1 MRVAICDDNQQDIE
15 RIRRYTLR
23 MIDYAVEYVFYTR
36 PEELLRECADAEQKP
51 DMYILDIE
59 MPGMDGL
66 AVAKQIRETDSK
78 ALLVFLTSYTKYMPS
93 VFEVVTF
100 DFIPKPISEERLRVL
115 FEKAGTYLNLT
126 NQSFSFSYRRVRY
139 SLKFDEILYLEK
151 RGRQAIIHTKKMKYQ
166 SNMNLNEIWEKLDER
181 MFAAVHGSFIV
192 NLKHVHSV
200 SSGMVMLTD
209 GTELGVTRG
218 YRKELTESTSHLC
231 REECDMALYGV
242 RLVINLFD
250 LCIYRR
256 YLEEF
261 IGNRKTSMEFSVLL
275 LIVCELI
282 GSAVNQ
288 MGISWLNFV
297 TMVAI
302 LCVYVCQYEAGI
314 LSRLIAVLLYM
325 GIMGVAE
332 PLGYLFN
339 KAFMEKVLDDTTVS
353 YYFIV
358 FFMALLK
365 ATIVEVFCRL
375 KSGKS
380 IRLSA
385 MPKET
390 QYMLTMIPLCS
401 LISCFLLIEVAKELI
416 SAQMVVLC
424 MCIIFVIII
433 TNYVIFLMIEKYT
446 TVEEKQHEEEMIQRE
461 ILYRNEYYQDMERYQ
476 EQIQDIR
483 HDMKNRLTG
492 LLAAAEQGSAELIK
506 DRLQEVLGDIRLAE
520 EIIYSANPV
529 VNAILKVKS
538 VKAKEKEIPMQ
549 VTTLLPQRVSVDIG
563 DMGVLYG
570 NLLDN
575 AIEAA
580 MAVEQ
585 EKRYVHVES
594 KFQEGRLLLSIK
606 NSKPSGT
613 SSCQQT
619 SKKDKIKHGRGIRSV
634 RKVAEKYGGELMLKD
649 QGEHFEAVL
658 LLNGVAKLE

>member
-1 MRVAICDDNQQDIE
+1 
-15 RIRRYTLR
+15 
-23 MIDYAVEYVFYTR
+23 
-36 PEELLRECADAEQKP
+36 
-51 DMYILDIE
+51 
-59 MPGMDGL
+59 
-66 AVAKQIRETDSK
+66 
-78 ALLVFLTSYTKYMPS
+78 
-93 VFEVVTF
+93 
-100 DFIPKPISEERLRVL
+100 
-115 FEKAGTYLNLT
+115 
-126 NQSFSFSYRRVRY
+126 
-139 SLKFDEILYLEK
+139 
-151 RGRQAIIHTKKMKYQ
+151 
-166 SNMNLNEIWEKLDER
+166 
-181 MFAAVHGSFIV
+181 
-192 NLKHVHSV
+192 
-200 SSGMVMLTD
+200 
-209 GTELGVTRG
+209 
-218 YRKELTESTSHLC
+218 
-231 REECDMALYGV
+231 MALYGV

-288 MGISWLNFV
+288 MGISWLNFM

-314 LSRLIAVLLYM
+314 VSRLIAVLLYM
-325 GIMGVAE
+325 GIMGVAG

-483 HDMKNRLTG
+483 
-492 LLAAAEQGSAELIK
+492 
-506 DRLQEVLGDIRLAE
+506 LAE

-634 RKVAEKYGGELMLKD
+634 RKVAEKYGGELILKD

>member
-1 MRVAICDDNQQDIE
+1 
-15 RIRRYTLR
+15 
-23 MIDYAVEYVFYTR
+23 
-36 PEELLRECADAEQKP
+36 
-51 DMYILDIE
+51 
-59 MPGMDGL
+59 
-66 AVAKQIRETDSK
+66 
-78 ALLVFLTSYTKYMPS
+78 
-93 VFEVVTF
+93 
-100 DFIPKPISEERLRVL
+100 
-115 FEKAGTYLNLT
+115 
-126 NQSFSFSYRRVRY
+126 
-139 SLKFDEILYLEK
+139 
-151 RGRQAIIHTKKMKYQ
+151 
-166 SNMNLNEIWEKLDER
+166 
-181 MFAAVHGSFIV
+181 
-192 NLKHVHSV
+192 
-200 SSGMVMLTD
+200 
-209 GTELGVTRG
+209 
-218 YRKELTESTSHLC
+218 
-231 REECDMALYGV
+231 MALYGV

-275 LIVCELI
+275 LVVCELI

-297 TMVAI
+297 VAVVILTMYI
-302 LCVYVCQYEAGI
+302 GQYDTK
-314 LSRLIAVLLYM
+314 LSNSFIAMLLYL
-325 GIMGVAE
+325 GIIGITE
-332 PLGYLFN
+332 PTGYLFS
-339 KAFMEKVLDDTTVS
+339 KVFMEQIVEDDVVI
-353 YYFIV
+353 YYFSAFLVVIFRLV
-358 FFMALLK
+358 
-365 ATIVEVFCRL
+365 IVEVFCRL
-375 KSGKS
+375 KAGKNVKVS
-380 IRLSA
+380 S

-390 QYMLTMIPLCS
+390 SYALALIPLCS

>member
-1 MRVAICDDNQQDIE
+1 
-15 RIRRYTLR
+15 
-23 MIDYAVEYVFYTR
+23 
-36 PEELLRECADAEQKP
+36 
-51 DMYILDIE
+51 
-59 MPGMDGL
+59 
-66 AVAKQIRETDSK
+66 
-78 ALLVFLTSYTKYMPS
+78 
-93 VFEVVTF
+93 
-100 DFIPKPISEERLRVL
+100 
-115 FEKAGTYLNLT
+115 
-126 NQSFSFSYRRVRY
+126 
-139 SLKFDEILYLEK
+139 
-151 RGRQAIIHTKKMKYQ
+151 
-166 SNMNLNEIWEKLDER
+166 
-181 MFAAVHGSFIV
+181 
-192 NLKHVHSV
+192 
-200 SSGMVMLTD
+200 
-209 GTELGVTRG
+209 
-218 YRKELTESTSHLC
+218 
-231 REECDMALYGV
+231 MALYGV

-314 LSRLIAVLLYM
+314 ASRLIAVLLYM
-325 GIMGVAE
+325 GIMGISE
-332 PLGYLFN
+332 PAGYLFS
-339 KAFMEKVLDDTTVS
+339 KVFMEQIVEDDVVI
-353 YYFIV
+353 YYFSAFLVVIFRLV
-358 FFMALLK
+358 
-365 ATIVEVFCRL
+365 IVEVFCRL
-375 KSGKS
+375 KAGKNVKVS
-380 IRLSA
+380 S

-390 QYMLTMIPLCS
+390 SYALALIPLCS

-433 TNYVIFLMIEKYT
+433 TNYIIFLMIEKYT

-492 LLAAAEQGSAELIK
+492 LLAAAEQGSVELIR
-506 DRLQEVLGDIRLAE
+506 DRLQELLGDIRLAE

-529 VNAILKVKS
+529 VNAILKIKG

-606 NSKPSGT
+606 NSKLSGAG
-613 SSCQQT
+613 SYRQT

-634 RKVAEKYGGELMLKD
+634 RKVAEKYGGELLLKD

-658 LLNGVAKLE
+658 LLNGIAKLE

>member
-1 MRVAICDDNQQDIE
+1 
-15 RIRRYTLR
+15 
-23 MIDYAVEYVFYTR
+23 
-36 PEELLRECADAEQKP
+36 
-51 DMYILDIE
+51 
-59 MPGMDGL
+59 
-66 AVAKQIRETDSK
+66 
-78 ALLVFLTSYTKYMPS
+78 
-93 VFEVVTF
+93 
-100 DFIPKPISEERLRVL
+100 
-115 FEKAGTYLNLT
+115 
-126 NQSFSFSYRRVRY
+126 
-139 SLKFDEILYLEK
+139 
-151 RGRQAIIHTKKMKYQ
+151 
-166 SNMNLNEIWEKLDER
+166 
-181 MFAAVHGSFIV
+181 
-192 NLKHVHSV
+192 
-200 SSGMVMLTD
+200 
-209 GTELGVTRG
+209 
-218 YRKELTESTSHLC
+218 
-231 REECDMALYGV
+231 MALYGV

-483 HDMKNRLTG
+483 
-492 LLAAAEQGSAELIK
+492 
-506 DRLQEVLGDIRLAE
+506 LAE
-520 EIIYSANPV
+520 ETIYSANPV

-606 NSKPSGT
+606 NSKPSET
-613 SSCQQT
+613 SSYQQT
-619 SKKDKIKHGRGIRSV
+619 NKKDKIKHGRGIRSV
-634 RKVAEKYGGELMLKD
+634 RKVAEKYGGELLLKD

>member
-1 MRVAICDDNQQDIE
+1 
-15 RIRRYTLR
+15 
-23 MIDYAVEYVFYTR
+23 
-36 PEELLRECADAEQKP
+36 
-51 DMYILDIE
+51 
-59 MPGMDGL
+59 
-66 AVAKQIRETDSK
+66 
-78 ALLVFLTSYTKYMPS
+78 
-93 VFEVVTF
+93 
-100 DFIPKPISEERLRVL
+100 
-115 FEKAGTYLNLT
+115 
-126 NQSFSFSYRRVRY
+126 
-139 SLKFDEILYLEK
+139 
-151 RGRQAIIHTKKMKYQ
+151 
-166 SNMNLNEIWEKLDER
+166 
-181 MFAAVHGSFIV
+181 
-192 NLKHVHSV
+192 
-200 SSGMVMLTD
+200 
-209 GTELGVTRG
+209 
-218 YRKELTESTSHLC
+218 
-231 REECDMALYGV
+231 MALYGV

-314 LSRLIAVLLYM
+314 VSRLIAVLLYM

-446 TVEEKQHEEEMIQRE
+446 TVEEKQYEEEMIQRE

-476 EQIQDIR
+476 EQIQ
-483 HDMKNRLTG
+483 
-492 LLAAAEQGSAELIK
+492 
-506 DRLQEVLGDIRLAE
+506 DIRLAE

-613 SSCQQT
+613 SSYQQT
-619 SKKDKIKHGRGIRSV
+619 NKKDKIKHGRGIRSV
-634 RKVAEKYGGELMLKD
+634 RKVAEKYGGELLLKD

>member
-1 MRVAICDDNQQDIE
+1 
-15 RIRRYTLR
+15 
-23 MIDYAVEYVFYTR
+23 
-36 PEELLRECADAEQKP
+36 
-51 DMYILDIE
+51 
-59 MPGMDGL
+59 
-66 AVAKQIRETDSK
+66 
-78 ALLVFLTSYTKYMPS
+78 
-93 VFEVVTF
+93 
-100 DFIPKPISEERLRVL
+100 
-115 FEKAGTYLNLT
+115 
-126 NQSFSFSYRRVRY
+126 
-139 SLKFDEILYLEK
+139 
-151 RGRQAIIHTKKMKYQ
+151 
-166 SNMNLNEIWEKLDER
+166 
-181 MFAAVHGSFIV
+181 
-192 NLKHVHSV
+192 
-200 SSGMVMLTD
+200 
-209 GTELGVTRG
+209 
-218 YRKELTESTSHLC
+218 
-231 REECDMALYGV
+231 MALYGV

-314 LSRLIAVLLYM
+314 VSRLIAVLLYM

-483 HDMKNRLTG
+483 
-492 LLAAAEQGSAELIK
+492 
-506 DRLQEVLGDIRLAE
+506 LAE

-613 SSCQQT
+613 SSYQQT

-634 RKVAEKYGGELMLKD
+634 RKVAEKYGGELLLKD
-649 QGEHFEAVL
+649 QGLSAKEIVGILEASKEQIHTLGVL
-658 LLNGVAKLE
+658 DTLEYLKKGGRIGRRDHHARQGAWLQKRE

>member
-1 MRVAICDDNQQDIE
+1 
-15 RIRRYTLR
+15 
-23 MIDYAVEYVFYTR
+23 
-36 PEELLRECADAEQKP
+36 
-51 DMYILDIE
+51 
-59 MPGMDGL
+59 
-66 AVAKQIRETDSK
+66 
-78 ALLVFLTSYTKYMPS
+78 
-93 VFEVVTF
+93 
-100 DFIPKPISEERLRVL
+100 
-115 FEKAGTYLNLT
+115 
-126 NQSFSFSYRRVRY
+126 
-139 SLKFDEILYLEK
+139 
-151 RGRQAIIHTKKMKYQ
+151 
-166 SNMNLNEIWEKLDER
+166 
-181 MFAAVHGSFIV
+181 
-192 NLKHVHSV
+192 
-200 SSGMVMLTD
+200 
-209 GTELGVTRG
+209 
-218 YRKELTESTSHLC
+218 
-231 REECDMALYGV
+231 MALYGV

-314 LSRLIAVLLYM
+314 VSRLIAVLLNM
-325 GIMGVAE
+325 GIMGISE
-332 PLGYLFN
+332 PAGYLFS
-339 KAFMEKVLDDTTVS
+339 KVFMEQIVEDDVVI
-353 YYFIV
+353 YYFSAFLVVI
-358 FFMALLK
+358 FRLA
-365 ATIVEVFCRL
+365 IVEVFCRL
-375 KSGKS
+375 KAGKNVKVS
-380 IRLSA
+380 S

-390 QYMLTMIPLCS
+390 SYALALIPLCS

-433 TNYVIFLMIEKYT
+433 TNYIIFLMIEKYT
-446 TVEEKQHEEEMIQRE
+446 TVEEKQYEEEMIQRE

-538 VKAKEKEIPMQ
+538 IKAKEKEIPMQ

-613 SSCQQT
+613 SSYQQT
-619 SKKDKIKHGRGIRSV
+619 NKKDKIKHGRGIRSV
-634 RKVAEKYGGELMLKD
+634 RKVAEKYGRGNILRQSFCSTELQNWSETATYYSKP
-649 QGEHFEAVL
+649 ATCYR
-658 LLNGVAKLE
+658 

>member
-1 MRVAICDDNQQDIE
+1 
-15 RIRRYTLR
+15 
-23 MIDYAVEYVFYTR
+23 
-36 PEELLRECADAEQKP
+36 
-51 DMYILDIE
+51 
-59 MPGMDGL
+59 
-66 AVAKQIRETDSK
+66 
-78 ALLVFLTSYTKYMPS
+78 
-93 VFEVVTF
+93 
-100 DFIPKPISEERLRVL
+100 
-115 FEKAGTYLNLT
+115 
-126 NQSFSFSYRRVRY
+126 
-139 SLKFDEILYLEK
+139 
-151 RGRQAIIHTKKMKYQ
+151 
-166 SNMNLNEIWEKLDER
+166 
-181 MFAAVHGSFIV
+181 
-192 NLKHVHSV
+192 
-200 SSGMVMLTD
+200 
-209 GTELGVTRG
+209 
-218 YRKELTESTSHLC
+218 
-231 REECDMALYGV
+231 MALYGV

-261 IGNRKTSMEFSVLL
+261 IGNRKTSMEFSVIL

-288 MGISWLNFV
+288 MGISWLNFM

-314 LSRLIAVLLYM
+314 VSRLIAVLLYM
-325 GIMGVAE
+325 GIMGVAG

-483 HDMKNRLTG
+483 
-492 LLAAAEQGSAELIK
+492 
-506 DRLQEVLGDIRLAE
+506 LAE

-613 SSCQQT
+613 SSYQQT
-619 SKKDKIKHGRGIRSV
+619 NKKDKIKHGRGIRSV
-634 RKVAEKYGGELMLKD
+634 RKVAEKYGGELLLKD

>member
-1 MRVAICDDNQQDIE
+1 
-15 RIRRYTLR
+15 
-23 MIDYAVEYVFYTR
+23 
-36 PEELLRECADAEQKP
+36 
-51 DMYILDIE
+51 
-59 MPGMDGL
+59 
-66 AVAKQIRETDSK
+66 
-78 ALLVFLTSYTKYMPS
+78 
-93 VFEVVTF
+93 
-100 DFIPKPISEERLRVL
+100 
-115 FEKAGTYLNLT
+115 
-126 NQSFSFSYRRVRY
+126 
-139 SLKFDEILYLEK
+139 
-151 RGRQAIIHTKKMKYQ
+151 
-166 SNMNLNEIWEKLDER
+166 
-181 MFAAVHGSFIV
+181 
-192 NLKHVHSV
+192 
-200 SSGMVMLTD
+200 
-209 GTELGVTRG
+209 
-218 YRKELTESTSHLC
+218 
-231 REECDMALYGV
+231 MALYGV

-314 LSRLIAVLLYM
+314 VSRLIAVLLYM

-483 HDMKNRLTG
+483 RLYRIIQKIPIQDIRHDMKNRLTG

-538 VKAKEKEIPMQ
+538 IKAKEKEIPMQ

-613 SSCQQT
+613 SSYQQT

-634 RKVAEKYGGELMLKD
+634 RKVAEKYGGELLLKD

>member
-1 MRVAICDDNQQDIE
+1 
-15 RIRRYTLR
+15 
-23 MIDYAVEYVFYTR
+23 
-36 PEELLRECADAEQKP
+36 
-51 DMYILDIE
+51 
-59 MPGMDGL
+59 
-66 AVAKQIRETDSK
+66 
-78 ALLVFLTSYTKYMPS
+78 
-93 VFEVVTF
+93 
-100 DFIPKPISEERLRVL
+100 
-115 FEKAGTYLNLT
+115 
-126 NQSFSFSYRRVRY
+126 
-139 SLKFDEILYLEK
+139 
-151 RGRQAIIHTKKMKYQ
+151 
-166 SNMNLNEIWEKLDER
+166 
-181 MFAAVHGSFIV
+181 
-192 NLKHVHSV
+192 
-200 SSGMVMLTD
+200 
-209 GTELGVTRG
+209 
-218 YRKELTESTSHLC
+218 
-231 REECDMALYGV
+231 MALYGV

-314 LSRLIAVLLYM
+314 VSRLIAVLLYM

-339 KAFMEKVLDDTTVS
+339 KAFMEMVLDDTTVS

-483 HDMKNRLTG
+483 
-492 LLAAAEQGSAELIK
+492 
-506 DRLQEVLGDIRLAE
+506 LAE

-613 SSCQQT
+613 SSYQQT

>member
-1 MRVAICDDNQQDIE
+1 
-15 RIRRYTLR
+15 
-23 MIDYAVEYVFYTR
+23 
-36 PEELLRECADAEQKP
+36 
-51 DMYILDIE
+51 
-59 MPGMDGL
+59 
-66 AVAKQIRETDSK
+66 
-78 ALLVFLTSYTKYMPS
+78 
-93 VFEVVTF
+93 
-100 DFIPKPISEERLRVL
+100 
-115 FEKAGTYLNLT
+115 
-126 NQSFSFSYRRVRY
+126 
-139 SLKFDEILYLEK
+139 
-151 RGRQAIIHTKKMKYQ
+151 
-166 SNMNLNEIWEKLDER
+166 
-181 MFAAVHGSFIV
+181 
-192 NLKHVHSV
+192 
-200 SSGMVMLTD
+200 
-209 GTELGVTRG
+209 
-218 YRKELTESTSHLC
+218 
-231 REECDMALYGV
+231 MALYGV

-314 LSRLIAVLLYM
+314 VSRLIAVLLYM
-325 GIMGVAE
+325 WIMGISE
-332 PLGYLFN
+332 PAGYLFS
-339 KAFMEKVLDDTTVS
+339 KVFMEQIVEDDVVI
-353 YYFIV
+353 YYFSAFLVVI
-358 FFMALLK
+358 FRLA
-365 ATIVEVFCRL
+365 IVEVFCRM
-375 KSGKS
+375 KAGKNVKVS
-380 IRLSA
+380 S

-390 QYMLTMIPLCS
+390 SYALALIPLCS

-433 TNYVIFLMIEKYT
+433 TNYIIFLMIEKYT
-446 TVEEKQHEEEMIQRE
+446 TVEEKQYEEEMIQRE

-476 EQIQDIR
+476 EQIQ
-483 HDMKNRLTG
+483 
-492 LLAAAEQGSAELIK
+492 
-506 DRLQEVLGDIRLAE
+506 DIRLAE

-634 RKVAEKYGGELMLKD
+634 RKVAEKYGGELILKD

>member
-1 MRVAICDDNQQDIE
+1 
-15 RIRRYTLR
+15 
-23 MIDYAVEYVFYTR
+23 
-36 PEELLRECADAEQKP
+36 
-51 DMYILDIE
+51 
-59 MPGMDGL
+59 
-66 AVAKQIRETDSK
+66 
-78 ALLVFLTSYTKYMPS
+78 
-93 VFEVVTF
+93 
-100 DFIPKPISEERLRVL
+100 
-115 FEKAGTYLNLT
+115 
-126 NQSFSFSYRRVRY
+126 
-139 SLKFDEILYLEK
+139 
-151 RGRQAIIHTKKMKYQ
+151 
-166 SNMNLNEIWEKLDER
+166 
-181 MFAAVHGSFIV
+181 
-192 NLKHVHSV
+192 
-200 SSGMVMLTD
+200 
-209 GTELGVTRG
+209 
-218 YRKELTESTSHLC
+218 
-231 REECDMALYGV
+231 MALYGV

-261 IGNRKTSMEFSVLL
+261 IGNRKTSMEFSVIL

-288 MGISWLNFV
+288 MGISWLNFM

-314 LSRLIAVLLYM
+314 VSRLIAVLLYM
-325 GIMGVAE
+325 GIMGVAG

-483 HDMKNRLTG
+483 
-492 LLAAAEQGSAELIK
+492 
-506 DRLQEVLGDIRLAE
+506 LAE

-634 RKVAEKYGGELMLKD
+634 RKVAEKYGGELILKD

>member
-1 MRVAICDDNQQDIE
+1 
-15 RIRRYTLR
+15 
-23 MIDYAVEYVFYTR
+23 
-36 PEELLRECADAEQKP
+36 
-51 DMYILDIE
+51 
-59 MPGMDGL
+59 
-66 AVAKQIRETDSK
+66 
-78 ALLVFLTSYTKYMPS
+78 
-93 VFEVVTF
+93 
-100 DFIPKPISEERLRVL
+100 
-115 FEKAGTYLNLT
+115 
-126 NQSFSFSYRRVRY
+126 
-139 SLKFDEILYLEK
+139 
-151 RGRQAIIHTKKMKYQ
+151 
-166 SNMNLNEIWEKLDER
+166 
-181 MFAAVHGSFIV
+181 
-192 NLKHVHSV
+192 
-200 SSGMVMLTD
+200 
-209 GTELGVTRG
+209 
-218 YRKELTESTSHLC
+218 
-231 REECDMALYGV
+231 MALYGV

-314 LSRLIAVLLYM
+314 VSRLIAVLLYM
-325 GIMGVAE
+325 GIMGISE
-332 PLGYLFN
+332 PAGYLFS
-339 KAFMEKVLDDTTVS
+339 KVFMEQIVEDDVVI
-353 YYFIV
+353 YYFSAFLVVI
-358 FFMALLK
+358 FRLA
-365 ATIVEVFCRL
+365 IVEVFCRL
-375 KSGKS
+375 KAGKNVKVS
-380 IRLSA
+380 S

-390 QYMLTMIPLCS
+390 SYALALIPLCS

-433 TNYVIFLMIEKYT
+433 TNYIIFLMIEKYT
-446 TVEEKQHEEEMIQRE
+446 TVEEKQYEEEMIQRE

-476 EQIQDIR
+476 EQIQ
-483 HDMKNRLTG
+483 
-492 LLAAAEQGSAELIK
+492 
-506 DRLQEVLGDIRLAE
+506 DIRLAE

-634 RKVAEKYGGELMLKD
+634 RKVAEKYGGELILKD

>member
-1 MRVAICDDNQQDIE
+1 
-15 RIRRYTLR
+15 
-23 MIDYAVEYVFYTR
+23 
-36 PEELLRECADAEQKP
+36 
-51 DMYILDIE
+51 
-59 MPGMDGL
+59 
-66 AVAKQIRETDSK
+66 
-78 ALLVFLTSYTKYMPS
+78 
-93 VFEVVTF
+93 
-100 DFIPKPISEERLRVL
+100 
-115 FEKAGTYLNLT
+115 
-126 NQSFSFSYRRVRY
+126 
-139 SLKFDEILYLEK
+139 
-151 RGRQAIIHTKKMKYQ
+151 
-166 SNMNLNEIWEKLDER
+166 
-181 MFAAVHGSFIV
+181 
-192 NLKHVHSV
+192 
-200 SSGMVMLTD
+200 
-209 GTELGVTRG
+209 
-218 YRKELTESTSHLC
+218 
-231 REECDMALYGV
+231 MALYGV

-314 LSRLIAVLLYM
+314 ASRLIAVLLYM

-375 KSGKS
+375 KSGRS

-476 EQIQDIR
+476 EQIQ
-483 HDMKNRLTG
+483 
-492 LLAAAEQGSAELIK
+492 
-506 DRLQEVLGDIRLAE
+506 DIRLAE

-634 RKVAEKYGGELMLKD
+634 RKVAEKYGGELLLKD
-649 QGEHFEAVL
+649 QGEHFEAAL
-658 LLNGVAKLE
+658 LLNGITKLE

>member
-1 MRVAICDDNQQDIE
+1 
-15 RIRRYTLR
+15 
-23 MIDYAVEYVFYTR
+23 
-36 PEELLRECADAEQKP
+36 
-51 DMYILDIE
+51 
-59 MPGMDGL
+59 
-66 AVAKQIRETDSK
+66 
-78 ALLVFLTSYTKYMPS
+78 
-93 VFEVVTF
+93 
-100 DFIPKPISEERLRVL
+100 
-115 FEKAGTYLNLT
+115 
-126 NQSFSFSYRRVRY
+126 
-139 SLKFDEILYLEK
+139 
-151 RGRQAIIHTKKMKYQ
+151 
-166 SNMNLNEIWEKLDER
+166 
-181 MFAAVHGSFIV
+181 
-192 NLKHVHSV
+192 
-200 SSGMVMLTD
+200 
-209 GTELGVTRG
+209 
-218 YRKELTESTSHLC
+218 
-231 REECDMALYGV
+231 MALYGV

-275 LIVCELI
+275 LIVYELI

-314 LSRLIAVLLYM
+314 VSRLIAVLLYM

-483 HDMKNRLTG
+483 
-492 LLAAAEQGSAELIK
+492 
-506 DRLQEVLGDIRLAE
+506 LAE

-538 VKAKEKEIPMQ
+538 IKAKEKEIPMQ

-575 AIEAA
+575 AIEEA

-613 SSCQQT
+613 SSYQQT

>member
-1 MRVAICDDNQQDIE
+1 
-15 RIRRYTLR
+15 
-23 MIDYAVEYVFYTR
+23 
-36 PEELLRECADAEQKP
+36 
-51 DMYILDIE
+51 
-59 MPGMDGL
+59 
-66 AVAKQIRETDSK
+66 
-78 ALLVFLTSYTKYMPS
+78 
-93 VFEVVTF
+93 
-100 DFIPKPISEERLRVL
+100 
-115 FEKAGTYLNLT
+115 
-126 NQSFSFSYRRVRY
+126 
-139 SLKFDEILYLEK
+139 
-151 RGRQAIIHTKKMKYQ
+151 
-166 SNMNLNEIWEKLDER
+166 
-181 MFAAVHGSFIV
+181 
-192 NLKHVHSV
+192 
-200 SSGMVMLTD
+200 
-209 GTELGVTRG
+209 
-218 YRKELTESTSHLC
+218 
-231 REECDMALYGV
+231 MALYGV

-314 LSRLIAVLLYM
+314 ASRLIAVLLYM
-325 GIMGVAE
+325 GIMGISE
-332 PLGYLFN
+332 PAGYLFS
-339 KAFMEKVLDDTTVS
+339 KVFMEQIVEDDVVI
-353 YYFIV
+353 YYFSAFLVVIFRLV
-358 FFMALLK
+358 
-365 ATIVEVFCRL
+365 IVEVFCRL
-375 KSGKS
+375 KAGKNVK
-380 IRLSA
+380 LSS

-390 QYMLTMIPLCS
+390 SYALALIPLCS

-433 TNYVIFLMIEKYT
+433 TNYIIFLMIEKYT

-492 LLAAAEQGSAELIK
+492 LLAAAEQGSAELIR
-506 DRLQEVLGDIRLAE
+506 DRLQEVLGDIQLAE

-538 VKAKEKEIPMQ
+538 IKAKEKEIPMQ

>member
-1 MRVAICDDNQQDIE
+1 
-15 RIRRYTLR
+15 
-23 MIDYAVEYVFYTR
+23 
-36 PEELLRECADAEQKP
+36 
-51 DMYILDIE
+51 
-59 MPGMDGL
+59 
-66 AVAKQIRETDSK
+66 
-78 ALLVFLTSYTKYMPS
+78 
-93 VFEVVTF
+93 
-100 DFIPKPISEERLRVL
+100 
-115 FEKAGTYLNLT
+115 
-126 NQSFSFSYRRVRY
+126 
-139 SLKFDEILYLEK
+139 
-151 RGRQAIIHTKKMKYQ
+151 
-166 SNMNLNEIWEKLDER
+166 
-181 MFAAVHGSFIV
+181 
-192 NLKHVHSV
+192 
-200 SSGMVMLTD
+200 
-209 GTELGVTRG
+209 
-218 YRKELTESTSHLC
+218 
-231 REECDMALYGV
+231 MALYGV

-461 ILYRNEYYQDMERYQ
+461 ILCRNEYYQDMERYQ
-476 EQIQDIR
+476 EQIQ
-483 HDMKNRLTG
+483 
-492 LLAAAEQGSAELIK
+492 
-506 DRLQEVLGDIRLAE
+506 DIRLAE

-613 SSCQQT
+613 SSYQQT

-634 RKVAEKYGGELMLKD
+634 RKVAEKYGGELLLKD

>member
-1 MRVAICDDNQQDIE
+1 
-15 RIRRYTLR
+15 
-23 MIDYAVEYVFYTR
+23 
-36 PEELLRECADAEQKP
+36 
-51 DMYILDIE
+51 
-59 MPGMDGL
+59 
-66 AVAKQIRETDSK
+66 
-78 ALLVFLTSYTKYMPS
+78 
-93 VFEVVTF
+93 
-100 DFIPKPISEERLRVL
+100 
-115 FEKAGTYLNLT
+115 
-126 NQSFSFSYRRVRY
+126 
-139 SLKFDEILYLEK
+139 
-151 RGRQAIIHTKKMKYQ
+151 
-166 SNMNLNEIWEKLDER
+166 
-181 MFAAVHGSFIV
+181 
-192 NLKHVHSV
+192 
-200 SSGMVMLTD
+200 
-209 GTELGVTRG
+209 
-218 YRKELTESTSHLC
+218 
-231 REECDMALYGV
+231 MALYGV

-288 MGISWLNFV
+288 MGISWLNFM

-314 LSRLIAVLLYM
+314 VSRLIAVLLYM

-483 HDMKNRLTG
+483 
-492 LLAAAEQGSAELIK
+492 
-506 DRLQEVLGDIRLAE
+506 LAE

-634 RKVAEKYGGELMLKD
+634 RKVAEKYGGELILKD

>member
-1 MRVAICDDNQQDIE
+1 
-15 RIRRYTLR
+15 
-23 MIDYAVEYVFYTR
+23 
-36 PEELLRECADAEQKP
+36 
-51 DMYILDIE
+51 
-59 MPGMDGL
+59 
-66 AVAKQIRETDSK
+66 
-78 ALLVFLTSYTKYMPS
+78 
-93 VFEVVTF
+93 
-100 DFIPKPISEERLRVL
+100 
-115 FEKAGTYLNLT
+115 
-126 NQSFSFSYRRVRY
+126 
-139 SLKFDEILYLEK
+139 
-151 RGRQAIIHTKKMKYQ
+151 
-166 SNMNLNEIWEKLDER
+166 
-181 MFAAVHGSFIV
+181 
-192 NLKHVHSV
+192 
-200 SSGMVMLTD
+200 
-209 GTELGVTRG
+209 
-218 YRKELTESTSHLC
+218 
-231 REECDMALYGV
+231 MALYGV

-261 IGNRKTSMEFSVLL
+261 IGNRKTSMEFSILL

-314 LSRLIAVLLYM
+314 VSRLIAVLLYM

-375 KSGKS
+375 KSGRS

-476 EQIQDIR
+476 EQIQ
-483 HDMKNRLTG
+483 
-492 LLAAAEQGSAELIK
+492 
-506 DRLQEVLGDIRLAE
+506 DIRLAE

-649 QGEHFEAVL
+649 QGEHFE
-658 LLNGVAKLE
+658 GVAKLE

>member
-1 MRVAICDDNQQDIE
+1 
-15 RIRRYTLR
+15 
-23 MIDYAVEYVFYTR
+23 
-36 PEELLRECADAEQKP
+36 
-51 DMYILDIE
+51 
-59 MPGMDGL
+59 
-66 AVAKQIRETDSK
+66 
-78 ALLVFLTSYTKYMPS
+78 
-93 VFEVVTF
+93 
-100 DFIPKPISEERLRVL
+100 
-115 FEKAGTYLNLT
+115 
-126 NQSFSFSYRRVRY
+126 
-139 SLKFDEILYLEK
+139 
-151 RGRQAIIHTKKMKYQ
+151 
-166 SNMNLNEIWEKLDER
+166 
-181 MFAAVHGSFIV
+181 
-192 NLKHVHSV
+192 
-200 SSGMVMLTD
+200 
-209 GTELGVTRG
+209 
-218 YRKELTESTSHLC
+218 
-231 REECDMALYGV
+231 MALYGV

-314 LSRLIAVLLYM
+314 ASRLIAVLLYM

-365 ATIVEVFCRL
+365 ATIVEEFCRL
-375 KSGKS
+375 KTGKS

-446 TVEEKQHEEEMIQRE
+446 TVEEKQLEEEMIQRE
-461 ILYRNEYYQDMERYQ
+461 ILYRNEYYQDKERYQ
-476 EQIQDIR
+476 EQIQ
-483 HDMKNRLTG
+483 
-492 LLAAAEQGSAELIK
+492 
-506 DRLQEVLGDIRLAE
+506 DIRLAE

>member
-1 MRVAICDDNQQDIE
+1 
-15 RIRRYTLR
+15 
-23 MIDYAVEYVFYTR
+23 
-36 PEELLRECADAEQKP
+36 
-51 DMYILDIE
+51 
-59 MPGMDGL
+59 
-66 AVAKQIRETDSK
+66 
-78 ALLVFLTSYTKYMPS
+78 
-93 VFEVVTF
+93 
-100 DFIPKPISEERLRVL
+100 
-115 FEKAGTYLNLT
+115 
-126 NQSFSFSYRRVRY
+126 
-139 SLKFDEILYLEK
+139 
-151 RGRQAIIHTKKMKYQ
+151 
-166 SNMNLNEIWEKLDER
+166 
-181 MFAAVHGSFIV
+181 
-192 NLKHVHSV
+192 
-200 SSGMVMLTD
+200 
-209 GTELGVTRG
+209 
-218 YRKELTESTSHLC
+218 
-231 REECDMALYGV
+231 MALYGV

-314 LSRLIAVLLYM
+314 VSRLIAVLLYM

-483 HDMKNRLTG
+483 
-492 LLAAAEQGSAELIK
+492 
-506 DRLQEVLGDIRLAE
+506 LAE

-613 SSCQQT
+613 SSYQQT
-619 SKKDKIKHGRGIRSV
+619 NKKDKIKHGRGIRSV

>member
-1 MRVAICDDNQQDIE
+1 
-15 RIRRYTLR
+15 
-23 MIDYAVEYVFYTR
+23 
-36 PEELLRECADAEQKP
+36 
-51 DMYILDIE
+51 
-59 MPGMDGL
+59 
-66 AVAKQIRETDSK
+66 
-78 ALLVFLTSYTKYMPS
+78 
-93 VFEVVTF
+93 
-100 DFIPKPISEERLRVL
+100 
-115 FEKAGTYLNLT
+115 
-126 NQSFSFSYRRVRY
+126 
-139 SLKFDEILYLEK
+139 
-151 RGRQAIIHTKKMKYQ
+151 
-166 SNMNLNEIWEKLDER
+166 
-181 MFAAVHGSFIV
+181 
-192 NLKHVHSV
+192 
-200 SSGMVMLTD
+200 
-209 GTELGVTRG
+209 
-218 YRKELTESTSHLC
+218 
-231 REECDMALYGV
+231 MALYGV

-314 LSRLIAVLLYM
+314 VSRLIAVLLYM
-325 GIMGVAE
+325 GIMGISE
-332 PLGYLFN
+332 PAGYLFS
-339 KAFMEKVLDDTTVS
+339 KVFMEQIVEDDVVI
-353 YYFIV
+353 YYFSAFLVVI
-358 FFMALLK
+358 FRLA
-365 ATIVEVFCRL
+365 IVEVFCRL
-375 KSGKS
+375 KAGKNVKVS
-380 IRLSA
+380 S

-390 QYMLTMIPLCS
+390 SYALALIPLCS

-433 TNYVIFLMIEKYT
+433 TNYIIFLMIEKYT
-446 TVEEKQHEEEMIQRE
+446 TVEEKQYEEEMIQRE

-476 EQIQDIR
+476 EQIQ
-483 HDMKNRLTG
+483 
-492 LLAAAEQGSAELIK
+492 
-506 DRLQEVLGDIRLAE
+506 DIRLAE

-634 RKVAEKYGGELMLKD
+634 RKVAEKYGGELLLKD

>member
-1 MRVAICDDNQQDIE
+1 
-15 RIRRYTLR
+15 
-23 MIDYAVEYVFYTR
+23 
-36 PEELLRECADAEQKP
+36 
-51 DMYILDIE
+51 
-59 MPGMDGL
+59 
-66 AVAKQIRETDSK
+66 
-78 ALLVFLTSYTKYMPS
+78 
-93 VFEVVTF
+93 
-100 DFIPKPISEERLRVL
+100 
-115 FEKAGTYLNLT
+115 
-126 NQSFSFSYRRVRY
+126 
-139 SLKFDEILYLEK
+139 
-151 RGRQAIIHTKKMKYQ
+151 
-166 SNMNLNEIWEKLDER
+166 
-181 MFAAVHGSFIV
+181 
-192 NLKHVHSV
+192 
-200 SSGMVMLTD
+200 
-209 GTELGVTRG
+209 
-218 YRKELTESTSHLC
+218 
-231 REECDMALYGV
+231 MALYGV

-297 TMVAI
+297 VAVVILTMYI
-302 LCVYVCQYEAGI
+302 GQYDTK
-314 LSRLIAVLLYM
+314 LSNSFIAMLLYL
-325 GIMGVAE
+325 GIIGITE
-332 PLGYLFN
+332 PTGYLFS
-339 KAFMEKVLDDTTVS
+339 KVFMEQIVEDDVVI
-353 YYFIV
+353 YYFSAFLVVIFRLV
-358 FFMALLK
+358 
-365 ATIVEVFCRL
+365 IVEVFCRL
-375 KSGKS
+375 KAGKNVKVS
-380 IRLSA
+380 S

-390 QYMLTMIPLCS
+390 SYALALIPLCS

-433 TNYVIFLMIEKYT
+433 TNYIIFLMIEKYT
-446 TVEEKQHEEEMIQRE
+446 TVEEKQHEEEMIQTE

>member
-1 MRVAICDDNQQDIE
+1 
-15 RIRRYTLR
+15 
-23 MIDYAVEYVFYTR
+23 
-36 PEELLRECADAEQKP
+36 
-51 DMYILDIE
+51 
-59 MPGMDGL
+59 
-66 AVAKQIRETDSK
+66 
-78 ALLVFLTSYTKYMPS
+78 
-93 VFEVVTF
+93 
-100 DFIPKPISEERLRVL
+100 
-115 FEKAGTYLNLT
+115 
-126 NQSFSFSYRRVRY
+126 
-139 SLKFDEILYLEK
+139 
-151 RGRQAIIHTKKMKYQ
+151 
-166 SNMNLNEIWEKLDER
+166 
-181 MFAAVHGSFIV
+181 
-192 NLKHVHSV
+192 
-200 SSGMVMLTD
+200 
-209 GTELGVTRG
+209 
-218 YRKELTESTSHLC
+218 
-231 REECDMALYGV
+231 MALYGV

-314 LSRLIAVLLYM
+314 VSRLIAVLLYM
-325 GIMGVAE
+325 GIMGISE
-332 PLGYLFN
+332 PAGYLFS
-339 KAFMEKVLDDTTVS
+339 KVFMEQIVEDDVVI
-353 YYFIV
+353 YYFSAFLVVI
-358 FFMALLK
+358 FRLA
-365 ATIVEVFCRL
+365 IVEVFCRL
-375 KSGKS
+375 KAGKNVKVS
-380 IRLSA
+380 S

-390 QYMLTMIPLCS
+390 SYALALIPLCS

-433 TNYVIFLMIEKYT
+433 TNYIIFLMIEKYT
-446 TVEEKQHEEEMIQRE
+446 TVEEKQYEEEMIQRE

-476 EQIQDIR
+476 EQIQ
-483 HDMKNRLTG
+483 
-492 LLAAAEQGSAELIK
+492 
-506 DRLQEVLGDIRLAE
+506 DIRLAE

-580 MAVEQ
+580 IAVEQ

-613 SSCQQT
+613 SSYQQT
-619 SKKDKIKHGRGIRSV
+619 NKKDKIKHGRGIRSV
-634 RKVAEKYGGELMLKD
+634 RKVAEKYGGELLLKD

>member
-1 MRVAICDDNQQDIE
+1 
-15 RIRRYTLR
+15 
-23 MIDYAVEYVFYTR
+23 
-36 PEELLRECADAEQKP
+36 
-51 DMYILDIE
+51 
-59 MPGMDGL
+59 
-66 AVAKQIRETDSK
+66 
-78 ALLVFLTSYTKYMPS
+78 
-93 VFEVVTF
+93 
-100 DFIPKPISEERLRVL
+100 
-115 FEKAGTYLNLT
+115 
-126 NQSFSFSYRRVRY
+126 
-139 SLKFDEILYLEK
+139 
-151 RGRQAIIHTKKMKYQ
+151 
-166 SNMNLNEIWEKLDER
+166 
-181 MFAAVHGSFIV
+181 
-192 NLKHVHSV
+192 
-200 SSGMVMLTD
+200 
-209 GTELGVTRG
+209 
-218 YRKELTESTSHLC
+218 
-231 REECDMALYGV
+231 MALYGV

-314 LSRLIAVLLYM
+314 VSRLIAVLLYM

-483 HDMKNRLTG
+483 
-492 LLAAAEQGSAELIK
+492 
-506 DRLQEVLGDIRLAE
+506 LAE

-549 VTTLLPQRVSVDIG
+549 VTTLLPQRVYVDIG